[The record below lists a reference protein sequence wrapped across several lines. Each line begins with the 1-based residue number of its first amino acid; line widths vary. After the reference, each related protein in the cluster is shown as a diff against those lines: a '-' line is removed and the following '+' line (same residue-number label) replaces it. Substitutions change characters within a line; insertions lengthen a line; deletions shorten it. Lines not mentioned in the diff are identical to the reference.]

1 MIFKVGKSADKL
13 IWVFQRQ
20 GPSWKGRK
28 RQQDQVNN
36 DAVSAKLIRLTQN
49 GRHCV
54 SMGKVTKDGGGAHRS
69 KERIF
74 HSNLH

>member
-1 MIFKVGKSADKL
+1 MIFKVGESADNL

-36 DAVSAKLIRLTQN
+36 DAVSAKSIRLTQN

-54 SMGKVTKDGGGAHRS
+54 SMGKVTTD
-69 KERIF
+69 
-74 HSNLH
+74 